1 MQNVRFTQ
9 CDRVGVQSRP
19 AQPLSARLSGVY
31 GGQPLDVNVKF
42 GAAVLQDDSLLIH
55 RLAAKAQIR
64 QLEDELETTD
74 DG

>member
-1 MQNVRFTQ
+1 MQNIRFTQ
-9 CDRVGVQSRP
+9 CNRFGLQSRP
-19 AQPLSARLSGVY
+19 AQPLSARLLGVY
-31 GGQPLDVNVKF
+31 GGQQLVVDVKF

>member
-1 MQNVRFTQ
+1 V
-9 CDRVGVQSRP
+9 D
-19 AQPLSARLSGVY
+19 
-31 GGQPLDVNVKF
+31 VKF

-55 RLAAKAQIR
+55 RLAAKAQIG